1 MTDSNF
7 EKQTE
12 CCYVEMEETFTFL
25 SRSER
30 SSCSWSSG
38 WLPAPH
44 NPERERERERPSDM
58 FYQSKTHQSRGIL
71 KLCWRLMVVLL
82 ATICP
87 TCRYHTNWIW
97 SADLHCKCFVT
108 QSINFSIYCYQTLFV
123 DSYCRKF
130 EYFSMSTLDK
140 QKHLE
145 DQRRSHVREAR
156 MCPYGTAFWQQDS
169 ATKCASTCTATNLT
183 IAGVNIYKENYRGRR
198 QCGSHKVSVF
208 RM

>member
-1 MTDSNF
+1 
-7 EKQTE
+7 
-12 CCYVEMEETFTFL
+12 MEETFTCL
-25 SRSER
+25 SRSEK

-44 NPERERERERPSDM
+44 NPEREREAQTIRYVLPVRNTSEQRHIEAVLEAHGGSTS
-58 FYQSKTHQSRGIL
+58 SKN
-71 KLCWRLMVVLL
+71 VLL

-97 SADLHCKCFVT
+97 SADLPCKCFVT
-108 QSINFSIYCYQTLFV
+108 QSINLSIYCYQTLFV
-123 DSYCRKF
+123 DSYCRKS

-145 DQRRSHVREAR
+145 DQRRRSHVREAR
-156 MCPYGTAFWQQDS
+156 MCPYGTAFGQQDT
-169 ATKCASTCTATNLT
+169 AIRCASTCTATNLT
-183 IAGVNIYKENYRGRR
+183 IAGVNVYKEHYRGRR